1 MFVVLCGVSQ
11 PLSPYITTSSVPCRA
26 TVTKW
31 REGLKYLIFRDNEAE
46 RGAQS
51 VSKSGA
57 AHGEKSTKKRR
68 KRKKRNETFGR
79 MKIIVYLCIRKP
91 PGRIC
96 RRMRLW
102 RNW

>member
-26 TVTKW
+26 TMTKC

-57 AHGEKSTKKRR
+57 AHGEKITKKRR
-68 KRKKRNETFGR
+68 E
-79 MKIIVYLCIRKP
+79 
-91 PGRIC
+91 
-96 RRMRLW
+96 
-102 RNW
+102 

>member
-1 MFVVLCGVSQ
+1 MFVFLCGVSQ

-26 TVTKW
+26 TVTKC

-68 KRKKRNETFGR
+68 E
-79 MKIIVYLCIRKP
+79 
-91 PGRIC
+91 
-96 RRMRLW
+96 
-102 RNW
+102 